1 MKKPFKDC
9 RLLVTPTS
17 YGRNDPELK
26 TYLEE
31 RFAGVEYNQT
41 GRPLT
46 AAELS
51 ARLEGVDGLIA
62 GLDEITRD
70 VIAGAE
76 DLRVIARYGVGVD
89 NVDLEAAREHGVAVT
104 NTPGANAGSVADLTV
119 ALMLALLRS
128 LVEAVQATRAGEWP
142 RLGGTGLE
150 GKTVGLI
157 GFGEIGQAV
166 ARRLGG
172 FGCRV
177 AAFDVA
183 PREEAAARLGVEMLA
198 LEEVLEQADLLSLHC
213 SLVDATCGMVDADF
227 LGRMKDG
234 ARLVNTAR
242 GELIDEEA
250 LRAALENG
258 KLRGAALDVF
268 SEQPPDPD
276 HPLLQDSRVL
286 VTPHMGAHTDLAKN
300 EMGWGAVRNCLAVLQ
315 GEQPPNPVV

>member
-1 MKKPFKDC
+1 MKKPLHDC

-26 TYLEE
+26 SYLEE
-31 RFAGVEYNQT
+31 QVSEVEYNET

-51 ARLEGVDGLIA
+51 ARLKGVEGLIA

-70 VIAGAE
+70 VIAGAG
-76 DLRVIARYGVGVD
+76 DLQVIARYGVGVD

-119 ALMLALLRS
+119 ALILALLRN
-128 LVEAVQATRAGEWP
+128 LVTAVNATRAGEWP

-150 GKTVGLI
+150 GKTVGLV

-166 ARRLGG
+166 ARRLTG

-177 AAFDVA
+177 AAYDVA
-183 PREEAAARLGVEMLA
+183 PRQEAAARLGVDLLP
-198 LEEVLEQADLLSLHC
+198 LEEVLAQSDLLSLHC

-227 LGRMKDG
+227 LGWMKDG
-234 ARLVNTAR
+234 AWLINTAR
-242 GELIDEEA
+242 GELIDEDALLEA
-250 LRAALENG
+250 LECG
-258 KLRGAALDVF
+258 KLQGAALDVF
-268 SEQPPDPD
+268 AEQPLPPD
-276 HPLLQDSRVL
+276 HPLLDHERVL

-300 EMGWGAVRNCLAVLQ
+300 EMGWGAVRNCLAVLK
-315 GEQPPNPVV
+315 GEQPPDPVA